1 MSNPL
6 YKNLRGKVITD
17 FYSEYDLNMLGF
29 KLSEFST
36 EKDIDDYQT
45 AVSLYFDAQTIEDKD
60 LEEAAL
66 YLIQK
71 MQMEEGC
78 GKE

>member
-6 YKNLRGKVITD
+6 YKNVRGKVITD
-17 FYSEYDLNMLGF
+17 FYSEYDLNMLGH
-29 KLSEFST
+29 KLSEFYTGSSA
-36 EKDIDDYQT
+36 DDYQK
-45 AVSLYFDAQTIEDKD
+45 ACSLLNAATTLEDKD

-66 YLIQK
+66 SLVLK
-71 MQMEEGC
+71 MQQEEGC

>member
-1 MSNPL
+1 MNPL
-6 YKNLRGKVITD
+6 YKNVRGKVITD

-29 KLSEFST
+29 ALSDFST
-36 EKDIDDYQT
+36 KKNSDDYQT
-45 AVSLYFDAQTIEDKD
+45 ACDLYLDAHAIEDED

-66 YLIQK
+66 YLMKK